1 MILIA
6 GRTGNS
12 KALSSPVPVRVKI
25 HGHHPNEHKMGNE
38 TTPKLILLP
47 NSVEDLFSVA
57 GTTNWPYSTCTHASK
72 IISEVS
78 WLNDI
83 NNRK

>member
-57 GTTNWPYSTCTHASK
+57 GMTNLTTFDMHAFHGKGS
-72 IISEVS
+72 
-78 WLNDI
+78 LF
-83 NNRK
+83 